1 MLFWVNTLWHLQWL
15 TILDIILLQAVFAIE
30 YCSKPKPI
38 SRISKSKIWKF
49 CSHRRLYVY
58 NYYHTLHEHNFT
70 DNVKTI
76 WEWSCKLTALE
87 ICAAMLL
94 S

>member
-38 SRISKSKIWKF
+38 SRISKRKSESFVHTEDYMFTSIMIHSMNIILQIMSKQFKSDLGNW
-49 CSHRRLYVY
+49 
-58 NYYHTLHEHNFT
+58 
-70 DNVKTI
+70 
-76 WEWSCKLTALE
+76 
-87 ICAAMLL
+87 LL
-94 S
+94 